1 MPQYIFILD
10 FGTNE
15 EAAQQ
20 ARHKVEAWQQ
30 GFRLG
35 KKMLIKFEREHAD
48 ASGEAAKAEPVPA
61 VSVSVTCVPALKLAL
76 HVVGQLIPEGLLDT
90 VPVPVPDRL
99 TLKTGAG
106 CVMLNVALTCSLAL
120 SVTLQVE
127 AVPVHAPDQ
136 PVKDEFVAG
145 VAVRVT

>member
-1 MPQYIFILD
+1 VSVKTQVALVPLHPTPDQP
-10 FGTNE
+10 
-15 EAAQQ
+15 
-20 ARHKVEAWQQ
+20 
-30 GFRLG
+30 
-35 KKMLIKFEREHAD
+35 
-48 ASGEAAKAEPVPA
+48 AKAEPVPT

-106 CVMLNVALTCSLAL
+106 CVMVNVALTCSLAL